1 MQLRGELGDV
11 HVLEALVQWVGVVE
25 QHLLAQ
31 GLVVVARVAV
41 PVSELGHRSAA
52 LVGPL
57 EGWLVAS
64 KRLGALPKAKRGVLG
79 RAWGRKGGGALPLPR
94 AAVIST
100 GLRVLVPLV
109 LHAEQVVGH
118 RLVGILG

>member
-1 MQLRGELGDV
+1 M
-11 HVLEALVQWVGVVE
+11 
-25 QHLLAQ
+25 
-31 GLVVVARVAV
+31 
-41 PVSELGHRSAA
+41 
-52 LVGPL
+52 

-100 GLRVLVPLV
+100 RLRVLGLDAIERQAALAVDPAAV
-109 LHAEQVVGH
+109 LGHVARKVRPEYRALAEPTEGVDE
-118 RLVGILG
+118 RR